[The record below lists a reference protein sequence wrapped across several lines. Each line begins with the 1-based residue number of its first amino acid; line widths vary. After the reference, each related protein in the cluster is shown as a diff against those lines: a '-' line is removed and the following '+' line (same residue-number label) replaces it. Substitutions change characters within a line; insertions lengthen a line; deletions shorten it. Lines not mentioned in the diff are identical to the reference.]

1 MIIYIMIFI
10 GIIFLIGIYIFLS
23 YKNKICFLQIKID
36 VAEKSIDSLM
46 DKNLDLLKKSCKRLD
61 DLTEEDLF
69 EEAQTL
75 ERNDYSSFEFNK
87 KLSSLQRDFEEEVTY
102 RKNFIPD
109 EETINLFQ
117 DLRITHLECEAS
129 QDFYNDTVSSYNNL
143 LNKFP
148 VNIIGK
154 MLKCC
159 KKELY
164 SFEEEEVFEILKESN
179 N

>member
-1 MIIYIMIFI
+1 MIIYIFI
-10 GIIFLIGIYIFLS
+10 IVGIIILIGLYLFLT
-23 YKNKICFLQIKID
+23 YKNKISFLQIKID
-36 VAEKSIDSLM
+36 VAEQSIDSLF
-46 DKNLDLLKKSCKRLD
+46 DKNLNLLKESCKKLD
-61 DLTEEDLF
+61 ELTEEDLF

-75 ERNDYSSFEFNK
+75 ERKDYSIFEFNK
-87 KLSSLQRDFEEEVTY
+87 KLSSLQRDFEEEITY

-109 EETINLFQ
+109 EETNQLFQ

-129 QDFYNDTVSSYNNL
+129 QDFYNDIVSSYNNL
-143 LNKFP
+143 LNTFP
-148 VNIIGK
+148 ASVIGK
-154 MLKCC
+154 VLKCS